1 LQKSVSVQTK
11 IAEPLQTTYKTTS
24 IMKKIFLIHAL
35 VFALGLLPF
44 SNIHAQALK
53 KSNLESIA
61 VIDIDVRGHKMNGN
75 QVNQFI
81 INELMR
87 VNVFEV
93 MDRYD
98 IEYISKRDTLNFTG
112 CFSKICLKEFGEKL
126 GVDFMFT
133 GSISQLGDNLNI
145 TLRILNVK
153 TGVFEQVKIKE
164 FLVIPGTEMQ
174 MIRIVI
180 NEMFGLPNDQDILK
194 KLTQKAEFDNTVN
207 NPYTLRLRSDGPRM
221 GMTYATGY
229 LESVL
234 TRTSDKG
241 GYGGNPYMF
250 QFGYQFEKQYLNE
263 GNFQALF
270 EFIPMI
276 TGLDQGQFIPSVTL
290 LNGLR
295 NNTNG
300 WEFAFGPTFSL
311 SKFANGYFADG
322 NPKNDFIV
330 SAAPGT
336 TLEDAAKAANSSV
349 ESRPDSRGTT
359 QISYGF
365 LFAAGKTIKSGKLN
379 LPVNIFVVPGK
390 NGLRFG
396 ISLGWN
402 GKDRYES
409 NRDN

>member
-1 LQKSVSVQTK
+1 MNIKNVIKWSFGLMLFGVSFTSLQ
-11 IAEPLQTTYKTTS
+11 
-24 IMKKIFLIHAL
+24 
-35 VFALGLLPF
+35 
-44 SNIHAQALK
+44 AQNAK
-53 KSNLESIA
+53 PSIA
-61 VIDIDVRGHKMNGN
+61 VIDVDVRGHKMNGA
-75 QVNQFI
+75 QAIQFA

-87 VNVFEV
+87 INQYEV

-98 IEYISKRDTLNFTG
+98 IEYLSKRDTLSLTG
-112 CFSKICLKEFGEKL
+112 CFSKICLKEIGAKL
-126 GVDFMFT
+126 KVDKMFT

-145 TLRILNVK
+145 TLRILDVK
-153 TGVFEQVKIKE
+153 SGVFELVKIKE
-164 FLVIPGTEMQ
+164 FLIIPGSELQ
-174 MIRIVI
+174 MMRICL
-180 NEMFGLPNDQDILK
+180 NEMFNLPNDQDMVN
-194 KLTQKAEFDNTVN
+194 KLTQRTEFDNTIN

-221 GMTYATGY
+221 GATFATGY
-229 LESVL
+229 LSDVL
-234 TRTSDKG
+234 TRPESEG
-241 GYGGNPYMF
+241 GYNGNPYMF

-311 SKFANGYFADG
+311 SKYTDGYLNDQNQFIINATGG
-322 NPKNDFIV
+322 NR
-330 SAAPGT
+330 
-336 TLEDAAKAANSSV
+336 TLEEEAQSLGKSV
-349 ESRPDSRGTT
+349 ESRPDSRGIT
-359 QISYGF
+359 QITYGF

-396 ISLGWN
+396 VSMGWN
-402 GKDRYES
+402 GKERYQS
-409 NRDN
+409 NTL